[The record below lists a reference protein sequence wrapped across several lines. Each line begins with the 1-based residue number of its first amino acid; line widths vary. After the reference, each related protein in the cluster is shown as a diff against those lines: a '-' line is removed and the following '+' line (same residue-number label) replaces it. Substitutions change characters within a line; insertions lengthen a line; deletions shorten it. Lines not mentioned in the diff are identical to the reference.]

1 MTVDTDLLRF
11 PSTHTSV
18 TAEVLERLLNRERLT
33 SIDAVAGASTTRL
46 AAYVHYLGRTYGWP
60 IVSQEKAVPC
70 RDGRVAW
77 VSEYHLPAAVVE
89 RAMAAGG
96 AAWSDLVRAARA
108 AQRSDAGDAEHRAR
122 QANSRSAQGSTG

>member
-1 MTVDTDLLRF
+1 MTTATFKF

-18 TAEVLERLLNRERLT
+18 TAEVLERLLNREHLT
-33 SIDAVAGASTTRL
+33 SIDAVIGAGTTRL

-60 IVSQEKAVPC
+60 IASQEKAVPC

-77 VSEYHLPAAVVE
+77 VSEYYLPAAVVE

-96 AAWSDLVRAARA
+96 AAWCNSVQTARA
-108 AQRSDAGDAEHRAR
+108 AQRFDVSDAAHRAH
-122 QANSRSAQGSTG
+122 QANSRHEQGSLG